1 MPSFDSLDP
10 DTCLYYT
17 RFCEA
22 FHANDVGYERNYAF
36 FNGRDA
42 LTAFV
47 IQQNDARLHDALNNG
62 LPNVLFLIRRSWCY
76 H

>member
-10 DTCLYYT
+10 ETCLYYT
-17 RFCEA
+17 RSCEA
-22 FHANDVGYERNYAF
+22 FYAYDVCYERNYAF

-47 IQQNDARLHDALNNG
+47 IQQNDARLHDALNNEA
-62 LPNVLFLIRRSWCY
+62 PSILFLIRRSW
-76 H
+76 